1 MGLGT
6 SILTFL
12 LLKTDMGKKLR
23 KFNRATHRDLGY
35 FFVAMIL
42 IYSLSGIAINH
53 IDDWDPSYVVNK
65 WEVKTSK
72 KIDRNTFDKEQAK
85 ALLKD
90 LDIDDPF
97 RKFYFPNDNRLK
109 IFFKGGNVIIDLQS
123 GQGHAET
130 LKRRAIFH
138 TVNWLHYNP
147 NVYWK
152 WFSDIFAVAL
162 IILAISG
169 LFILKGKNGLKWRGT
184 ILMTLGFLLPLIFL
198 MLFYF

>member
-1 MGLGT
+1 
-6 SILTFL
+6 
-12 LLKTDMGKKLR
+12 MGKKLR

-42 IYSLSGIAINH
+42 IYSISGIAINH
-53 IDDWDPSYVVNK
+53 LDDWDPSYVVNK
-65 WEVKTSK
+65 WEVKTAPIVESSFTNESA
-72 KIDRNTFDKEQAK
+72 KILLDEFDISDRY
-85 ALLKD
+85 
-90 LDIDDPF
+90 

-109 IFFKGGNVIIDLQS
+109 IFFKGGNIIIDVNT
-123 GQGHAET
+123 GQGRVET
-130 LKRRAIFH
+130 LKRRAVFH

-152 WFSDIFAVAL
+152 WFSDIFAGAL

-184 ILMTLGFLLPLIFL
+184 ILMGLGILLPLIFL

>member
-1 MGLGT
+1 MG
-6 SILTFL
+6 
-12 LLKTDMGKKLR
+12 MKLR

-42 IYSLSGIAINH
+42 IYSISGIAINH
-53 IDDWDPSYVVNK
+53 IDDWDPSYVVNR
-65 WEVKTSK
+65 WEVKTQMPINKNS
-72 KIDRNTFDKEQAK
+72 FDKEQAK
-85 ALLKD
+85 KLL
-90 LDIDDPF
+90 LEFDIDNRY

-109 IFFKGGNVIIDLQS
+109 IFFKGGSVILDVHS
-123 GQGHAET
+123 GEGRAET
-130 LKRRAIFH
+130 LSRRAIFH

-162 IILAISG
+162 ILLSISG

-184 ILMTLGFLLPLIFL
+184 ILMSIGIILPLIFL
-198 MLFYF
+198 ILFYF